1 MTQEGQVVQG
11 HPLEKCLLLE
21 CQVPQEDL
29 KKLQNLSSEER
40 KYFMKNVAPVA
51 NSYTNPEVLEVLQ
64 LLYPLEILVEVCGIL
79 YQGIQVLLGNLGGLK
94 I

>member
-1 MTQEGQVVQG
+1 
-11 HPLEKCLLLE
+11 
-21 CQVPQEDL
+21 
-29 KKLQNLSSEER
+29 
-40 KYFMKNVAPVA
+40 MKNVAPVA